1 MANTRMKPY
10 HVLGSTYRIGDGSK
24 ISLIPICV
32 IYYGCTDSSGNI
44 FACTRLHAGLRW
56 WLLRHRHLKVDIW
69 WMPPHTSSI
78 WPWSGAPTVHLYGTF
93 MSGLRQTATATKKA
107 EAKTME
113 DDIINIDSPP
123 HKKKKQSPVDQATS
137 YFSTTTLKGY
147 MVNP

>member
-1 MANTRMKPY
+1 
-10 HVLGSTYRIGDGSK
+10 
-24 ISLIPICV
+24 
-32 IYYGCTDSSGNI
+32 
-44 FACTRLHAGLRW
+44 
-56 WLLRHRHLKVDIW
+56 
-69 WMPPHTSSI
+69 
-78 WPWSGAPTVHLYGTF
+78 